1 MQLLTREDVDQAL
14 SLFPLT
20 GSMADGMIQFV
31 MNLHMLHA
39 ENKPTHGMCTPARR
53 VSGSFS
59 TLLTILERHE
69 WQKQQGDTG
78 ALDHTAWMLFSG
90 CDVEHFYIV
99 VRSLFDDLAFLC
111 SKMAVKKGQCPE
123 EKFNKL
129 FRWCMNG
136 SRADRILGE
145 DLAATIRACTWFEQ
159 IRETRDGIVHFGAFT
174 LALPGHDTVSF
185 RVEAGSRSSQVLP
198 ELMTNEDVADFDL
211 FCAWVI
217 GNLAVTLDRVGSIG
231 LARLAIDQPVHR
243 TSRRLAHSIARQY
256 LIRLR
261 NRLPA
266 GRSESG
272 AGQEA
277 STGV

>member
-14 SLFPLT
+14 TLFPPT
-20 GSMADGMIQFV
+20 GSTSDGMIQLV
-31 MNLHMLHA
+31 LNLHVLHA
-39 ENKPTHGMCTPARR
+39 ENKPTQGMCTPAWR
-53 VSGSFS
+53 VIGSFS

-69 WQKQQGDTG
+69 WQKQQASEGT
-78 ALDHTAWMLFSG
+78 LDHTAWMFFSG

-99 VRSLFDDLAFLC
+99 VRSLFDDLSLLC
-111 SKMAVKKGQCPE
+111 SKMAVKKGECPE
-123 EKFNKL
+123 TFNDL
-129 FRWCMNG
+129 FRWCTNG

-145 DLAATIRACTWFEQ
+145 DLAATIRTCAWFEQ

-185 RVEAGSRSSQVLP
+185 RVEAGPRSSQVLP
-198 ELMTNEDVADFDL
+198 ELMTNENVGDFDL

-231 LARLAIDQPVHR
+231 LARLAIDQPVYE
-243 TSRRLAHSIARQY
+243 TSGRLAHRIARQY
-256 LIRLR
+256 LIRLQD
-261 NRLPA
+261 RLPA
-266 GRSESG
+266 GRSKSG

-277 STGV
+277 STGA